1 MSDNDSISSLEN
13 DNDEEYSEYQ
23 HDVISDTGDFLNE
36 LNKDVYV
43 PPDARTPKEL
53 AKAQRELETEQ
64 KRMVREAQREARLD
78 LANQKRIAKSELAA
92 SKKPKK
98 EAVNESEVEV
108 DNDEPLCKDRIVL
121 LKKINQYK
129 ALFPSELVKMKVK
142 KNSSI
147 EDLNNLLLECE
158 ALAESG
164 SVDVFI
170 TDSVYEIIRLCEG
183 LTQGSNYDVGGLT
196 MMLRANPQFNKL
208 IKILYVKYGVFAKI
222 PPETQLI
229 LIVITTSFLCIQKNK
244 GKKAIDNYL
253 NEAVVV

>member
-23 HDVISDTGDFLNE
+23 HDVISDTGDFLNG

-43 PPDARTPKEL
+43 PPDTRTPREIL
-53 AKAQRELETEQ
+53 KAQRELETEQ
-64 KRMVREAQREARLD
+64 KRLAHEAASEARLD
-78 LANQKRIAKSELAA
+78 FANQKRIIKAELAA

-98 EAVNESEVEV
+98 KEEATESDEGS
-108 DNDEPLCKDRIVL
+108 DEPLCKDRLVL

-129 ALFPSELVKMKVK
+129 ALFPSELAKMKVK
-142 KNSSI
+142 KNPSI
-147 EDLNNLLLECE
+147 EDLNNLLIECE

-229 LIVITTSFLCIQKNK
+229 LIITTTSFLCIQKNK
-244 GKKAIDNYL
+244 GKKAIDKYL